1 MKNDKIKHKM
11 WAILF
16 SLSSLICLVDFI
28 KFTTGYYHPS
38 NISIALYM
46 IMAFFLFI
54 LSISN
59 ELDKSK

>member
-11 WAILF
+11 WAVLF

-38 NISIALYM
+38 NFSIGLYM
-46 IMAFFLFI
+46 IMAVLLFLSGA
-54 LSISN
+54 LG
-59 ELDKSK
+59 ELDKLK